1 VTAPPGSPRRSLR
14 RRLAVLYGGLF
25 FACGAALLAVAL
37 LGAGSV
43 QHTIPASGAGSA
55 ASRALAAAGHP
66 AGPGLR
72 QLILYS
78 AAGLAVLAAL
88 SVPIG
93 WAVAGRALRPFW
105 AIVTTAQRIS
115 ASSLHERLSLASP
128 YDEFRELG
136 ATLDGLF
143 GRLEASFAS
152 QRHFVANASHELRTP
167 LTVERTLLQVALA
180 DPDASAPEL
189 RAACEKVLRLGEQ
202 QERLIDGLL
211 ILASSERGIER
222 WEPFDLAE
230 VAGQA
235 IADRHQDAERRGL
248 QVSTSLAPA
257 AATGDPSLA
266 ASLVA
271 NLADNA
277 LRHNVAGGWVEV
289 TTATGA
295 RGATVAVRNSGPVI
309 PPGEVGRLVRPF
321 ERLGHPRVRR
331 ADGHG
336 LGLAIVCAIARAHGA
351 SVTATARPEGG
362 LDIEVGFPAPSAG
375 QCTRAR

>member
-1 VTAPPGSPRRSLR
+1 M
-14 RRLAVLYGGLF
+14 
-25 FACGAALLAVAL
+25 
-37 LGAGSV
+37 
-43 QHTIPASGAGSA
+43 
-55 ASRALAAAGHP
+55 
-66 AGPGLR
+66 
-72 QLILYS
+72 
-78 AAGLAVLAAL
+78 
-88 SVPIG
+88 
-93 WAVAGRALRPFW
+93 
-105 AIVTTAQRIS
+105 TTAQRIS
-115 ASSLHERLSLASP
+115 ASSLHERLSLATP

-180 DPDASAPEL
+180 DPDASAPDL
-189 RAACEKVLRLGEQ
+189 RAVCEKVLRLGEQ

-235 IADRHQDAERRGL
+235 VADRRQDAGRRGL

-257 AATGDPSLA
+257 PATGDPSLA

-295 RGATVAVRNSGPVI
+295 RGASVAVRNSGPVI

-351 SVTATARPEGG
+351 SVTATARPQGG
-362 LDIEVGFPAPSAG
+362 LDIEVSFPAPGAG
-375 QCTRAR
+375 EPPIS